1 MPSTKVVSVNSMVFV
16 SDMTDAPHEVAGGNA
31 SKWARAPNVIVF
43 IARIR
48 PVMCVLAP
56 TDMVPS
62 TK

>member
-1 MPSTKVVSVNSMVFV
+1 MPSTKVVSVNSMVLV
-16 SDMTDAPHEVAGGNA
+16 SAMTEAPHEVAGGSA
-31 SKWARAPNVIVF
+31 SKCARAPKVIVF

-56 TDMVPS
+56 TDIVPS